1 MIKFNIIIFL
11 SIFLFSCSQTD
22 NYMGKK
28 NDIYPVQQLKLS
40 ENKIYIIEDNYQ
52 IENQDLLFQK
62 IFNFSDSDFKSKLN
76 PNETI
81 SLDNQTNIFTK

>member
-1 MIKFNIIIFL
+1 MIAIL
-11 SIFLFSCSQTD
+11 V
-22 NYMGKK
+22 KK
-28 NDIYPVQQLKLS
+28 DIYPVQQLKLS

-81 SLDNQTNIFTK
+81 SLDNQTNIFTKNKDRVINNNSIFL